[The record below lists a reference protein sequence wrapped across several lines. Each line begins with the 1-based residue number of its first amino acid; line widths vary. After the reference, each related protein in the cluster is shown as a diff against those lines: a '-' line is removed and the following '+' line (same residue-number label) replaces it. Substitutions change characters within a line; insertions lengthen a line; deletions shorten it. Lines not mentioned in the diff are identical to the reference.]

1 MNLDEGYLK
10 IKLPFRDPSC
20 FIKYKVFV
28 FTPHMSF
35 FIAWRFLQRLFHKY
49 LSFILGTF
57 QNSCLRPLQVLS
69 PI

>member
-35 FIAWRFLQRLFHKY
+35 SLPGGFYKDCFTNI
-49 LSFILGTF
+49 
-57 QNSCLRPLQVLS
+57 
-69 PI
+69 